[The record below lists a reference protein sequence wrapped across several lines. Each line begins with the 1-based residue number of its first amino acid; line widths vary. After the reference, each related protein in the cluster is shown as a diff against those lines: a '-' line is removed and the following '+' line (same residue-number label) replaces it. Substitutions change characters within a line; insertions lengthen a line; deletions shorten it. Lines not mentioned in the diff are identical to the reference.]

1 LLAASEK
8 WTKSTGLEL
17 GSVGGLAGRWFAEL
31 IKPAAVHAKGL
42 LSQRV
47 RAREQRLMLRLLAL
61 SPDAQ
66 AYYEGLEQK
75 RLTARHHVRKIVAL
89 SEIYP
94 LDAVARAISDGLAYQ
109 AFSAESSPSRPAG
122 TASGS
127 PAG

>member
-1 LLAASEK
+1 M
-8 WTKSTGLEL
+8 